1 MACNC
6 KNKMKLVNSKYGDGN
21 DNKNETILS
30 EIFNFIIRFIF
41 GILCGIIIIVV
52 LIPMLIYII
61 LCIMIGKQPSF
72 KIKKFE
78 KYLDFERM
86 NKKLRSL

>member
-41 GILCGIIIIVV
+41 GILCG
-52 LIPMLIYII
+52 
-61 LCIMIGKQPSF
+61 MIKANKCPHERRDGGRRRRCPPSSR
-72 KIKKFE
+72 K
-78 KYLDFERM
+78 
-86 NKKLRSL
+86 SCACTASASA